1 MSLRPLPPLQTHVH
15 VRCSG
20 DAGRFITS
28 QILCLRHTRETSAT
42 EERELGRQVTG
53 HEGPLSKG
61 YVILY
66 VFVWQ
71 YKECDSKHET
81 ERVCCSSFLLVN
93 TNRSARRQTSS
104 RGNTGMINKVHVMVQ
119 GDNRKPSVFTCLPLT
134 TSHAAPVLPRREPAY
149 RPLETLLLCRRFQ
162 LIFVLTDSAVTC
174 LCA

>member
-28 QILCLRHTRETSAT
+28 RVTSQILCLRHTREKSAT

-93 TNRSARRQTSS
+93 TKKSARRQTSS

-119 GDNRKPSVFTCLPLT
+119 GDN
-134 TSHAAPVLPRREPAY
+134 SHTAPVLPRREPAY
-149 RPLETLLLCRRFQ
+149 RPLETLLLCRSFQ